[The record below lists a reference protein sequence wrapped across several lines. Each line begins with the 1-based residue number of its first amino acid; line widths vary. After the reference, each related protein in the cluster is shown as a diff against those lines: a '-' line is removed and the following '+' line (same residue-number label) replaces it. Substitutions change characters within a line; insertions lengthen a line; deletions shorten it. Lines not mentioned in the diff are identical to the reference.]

1 MYQDYEQLARENQTN
16 ANIYSQRVDYSKEV
30 KFKPRFNSKSLNLK
44 ISSIV
49 GHFKKINAFLVY
61 SKLIFHKTVYN
72 KWSLGKTVHE
82 QIENGL
88 ERGFV
93 EPD

>member
-16 ANIYSQRVDYSKEV
+16 ANIYSQRVDYDEV
-30 KFKPRFNSKSLNLK
+30 KFKPRFNSKSLDLK
-44 ISSIV
+44 ISFIV

-72 KWSLGKTVHE
+72 KWSLGKTVPE
-82 QIENGL
+82 QIENEL